1 MIKQSGIAISDKF
14 LVNFI
19 LCLFVSSALVFL
31 EFSLFSV
38 SFLFGSVIVFSVVL
52 QRQNVL
58 KINGFLYVLLFFVFA
73 IFLSLLFSE
82 LPLGS
87 THFRISFQV
96 IYWLLLS
103 VIVFNMYDR
112 IPKKTLSKGV
122 FFTVLLLMIL
132 YVSGFSVGTQN
143 SIAFTAIIFSPLGFY
158 YLKSFTF
165 KLIFSL
171 VIVYLLLQNGSRSGA
186 IISIIQAILV
196 LFSAVPR
203 LRRYIKTL
211 IIGAFLFSFL
221 AFSDELM
228 ESIGGAIYP
237 YNEELGELLINT
249 NYVLNNDLS
258 WLQRKA
264 QVQKAKQI
272 FEEHPILGVGFSNFP
287 SYDVRI
293 DELAVGGDITLKG
306 IENRSAHNSYYEVL
320 AETGLIGFILFC
332 VFFIG
337 ALISF
342 WRNLNLIVSEFEVC
356 IFVSLI
362 GMLIYFYSISAYLGT
377 SSWIMYSLYA
387 AGSYKARNI
396 KSLI

>member
-1 MIKQSGIAISDKF
+1 MYAKIS
-14 LVNFI
+14 
-19 LCLFVSSALVFL
+19 
-31 EFSLFSV
+31 
-38 SFLFGSVIVFSVVL
+38 
-52 QRQNVL
+52 
-58 KINGFLYVLLFFVFA
+58 
-73 IFLSLLFSE
+73 
-82 LPLGS
+82 
-87 THFRISFQV
+87 
-96 IYWLLLS
+96 
-103 VIVFNMYDR
+103 
-112 IPKKTLSKGV
+112 KKTLSKGV

-158 YLKSFTF
+158 YLKSVTY

-171 VIVYLLLQNGSRSGA
+171 VIVYLLLLNGSRSGA
-186 IISIIQAILV
+186 IISIVQAILV
-196 LFSAVPR
+196 FFSAVPR
-203 LRRYIKTL
+203 LRRYMKAL

-228 ESIGGAIYP
+228 EGLGGVVYP
-237 YNEELGELLINT
+237 YNQELGELLINT

-287 SYDVRI
+287 SYDIRI
-293 DELAVGGDITLKG
+293 DELAVGGDIALKG
-306 IENRSAHNSYYEVL
+306 IENRSAHNSYFEVL
-320 AETGLIGFILFC
+320 AETGLIGFVLFC

-337 ALISF
+337 VLLTF
-342 WRNLNLIVSEFEVC
+342 WRNLNSIVSEFEVC

-387 AGSYKARNI
+387 AGSHKARNI

>member
-1 MIKQSGIAISDKF
+1 
-14 LVNFI
+14 
-19 LCLFVSSALVFL
+19 
-31 EFSLFSV
+31 
-38 SFLFGSVIVFSVVL
+38 
-52 QRQNVL
+52 
-58 KINGFLYVLLFFVFA
+58 
-73 IFLSLLFSE
+73 
-82 LPLGS
+82 
-87 THFRISFQV
+87 
-96 IYWLLLS
+96 
-103 VIVFNMYDR
+103 MYDK
-112 IPKKTLSKGV
+112 ISKKKLSKGV
-122 FFTVLLLMIL
+122 FFTILLLMIL
-132 YVSGFSVGTQN
+132 YVLGFSVGTQN

-158 YLKSFTF
+158 YLKSFSY
-165 KLIFSL
+165 KLIFAF
-171 VIVYLLLQNGSRSGA
+171 VIIYLLLLNGSRSGA
-186 IISIIQAILV
+186 IISIVQAILV
-196 LFSAVPR
+196 LFSSVPR
-203 LRRYIKTL
+203 LRKYMKAL

-228 ESIGGAIYP
+228 ESLGGVVYP

-272 FEEHPILGVGFSNFP
+272 FDEHPILGVGFSNFP
-287 SYDVRI
+287 NYNIRI
-293 DELAVGGDITLKG
+293 DELAIGGDIALKG

-320 AETGLIGFILFC
+320 AETGLVGFLLFC
-332 VFFIG
+332 IFFISV
-337 ALISF
+337 LIAF
-342 WRNLNLIVSEFEVC
+342 WRNLNLIVNEFEIC